1 MHEASF
7 TGLVKTLAIF
17 FIIYYSLKIIGRY
30 VLPLFVKRTMSKM
43 EDRFRAQQEAQQP
56 QGKVGETTIDK
67 TPQTKRKTS
76 HSDDDYID
84 FEEVD

>member
-17 FIIYYSLKIIGRY
+17 FIIYYSFKIIARY

-43 EDRFRAQQEAQQP
+43 EDKFRAQQEAQQP

-67 TPQTKRKTS
+67 KPRSSAKTS
-76 HSDDDYID
+76 KTSGDYID